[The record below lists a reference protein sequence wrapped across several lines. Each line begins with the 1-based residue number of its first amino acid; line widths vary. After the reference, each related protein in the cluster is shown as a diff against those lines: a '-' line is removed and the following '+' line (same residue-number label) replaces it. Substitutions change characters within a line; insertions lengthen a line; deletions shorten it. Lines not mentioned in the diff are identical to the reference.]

1 MKNFYLLL
9 FFTII
14 SIKSYAHPGI
24 GIVYDGK
31 NTIYYTDLTHVWKLD
46 VKSGKSKIFIENI
59 HTHELY
65 LDKSGNLYGEH
76 YWYIESEEKFK
87 NYIWKANVDGEL
99 DIIRDEQYGEN
110 LDFSFIRND
119 DFESFDIKKRQDI
132 YEIIK
137 IDSLNETI
145 LSKAEL
151 NHPTWKYLTDN
162 GELLFIDYPSIY
174 SLKSGELKLIAEDV
188 SSKRFPF
195 STQSDDHNIYGVW
208 TDEND
213 NIYVAIYGG
222 REVKRVDEEGNVKRV
237 LRSGFLWSP
246 VNGVFDKDGNLWLME
261 CKIGGKIR
269 IRKISQSEIAKS
281 STFIIENGIF
291 TLIFLGLIVLTYQ
304 IIKRRKIKKL
314 RPTMCIAHCG

>member
-1 MKNFYLLL
+1 MKAIYLLL
-9 FFTII
+9 FFTIF
-14 SIKSYAHPGI
+14 SFKSYAHPGI

-46 VKSGKSKIFIENI
+46 VKSGKSEIFIENI

-65 LDKSGNLYGEH
+65 IDKSGNLYGEH

-87 NYIWKANVDGEL
+87 NYIWKANVNGEL

-119 DFESFDIKKRQDI
+119 DFESFDILKRQNI
-132 YEIIK
+132 YEIVK
-137 IDSLNETI
+137 KDSLNETI

-151 NHPTWKYLTDN
+151 NHPTWKYLTDKE
-162 GELLFIDYPSIY
+162 ELLFVDYPSIY
-174 SLKSGELKLIAEDV
+174 SFKSEELKLIAEDV

-195 STQSDDHNIYGVW
+195 STQSNEHNIYGIW
-208 TDEND
+208 NDNND

-222 REVKRVDEEGNVKRV
+222 REVKKIERDGNTNRV
-237 LRSGFLWSP
+237 LKSSFLWSP
-246 VNGVFDKDGNLWLME
+246 VNGVFDENGNLWLME

-269 IRKISQSEIAKS
+269 VRKINQSELSNNAS
-281 STFIIENGIF
+281 FIVENIIL
-291 TLIFLGLIVLTYQ
+291 TLTLLIILISIYQ
-304 IIKRRKIKKL
+304 KIKRIRRNKKL
-314 RPTMCIAHCG
+314 RPTTYIAHS